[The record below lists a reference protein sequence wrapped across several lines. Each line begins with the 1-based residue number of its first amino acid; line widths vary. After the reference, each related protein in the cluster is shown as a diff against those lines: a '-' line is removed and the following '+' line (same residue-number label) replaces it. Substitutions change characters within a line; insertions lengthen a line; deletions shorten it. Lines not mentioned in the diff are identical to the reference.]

1 MSEAL
6 PPDDDEAMLARLAQL
21 DLALAERVHAAAM
34 AATEPDEINDLG
46 RTYQR
51 VARSLRQ
58 TLALKAKL
66 RRDRA
71 ADLRADPPPA
81 PPEPPPPK
89 RDWVAMRRRQQ
100 TVGEAVHRVLAD
112 TFEMESDD
120 YEMNLDVLR
129 SAIDRTAWDPEF
141 TVRPLDEH
149 VMELCAI
156 LDLPLETA
164 ERWRDLP
171 PAPPARREPDDD
183 DEYEDDDPDDAVP
196 APTWRG
202 SG

>member
-1 MSEAL
+1 MSEAA
-6 PPDDDEAMLARLAQL
+6 PHDDDEAMLARLAQL

-34 AATEPDEINDLG
+34 AAAEPDQINDLG

-66 RRDRA
+66 RRDRE
-71 ADLRADPPPA
+71 ADGRANPPPPPPA
-81 PPEPPPPK
+81 PPPPK
-89 RDWVAMRRRQQ
+89 LDWVAMRRRQQ
-100 TVGEAVHRVLAD
+100 ALGEAVHRVIAE
-112 TFEMESDD
+112 TFEPESAD
-120 YEMNLDVLR
+120 YEMQLDILR
-129 SAIDRTAWDPEF
+129 QVISTTSTEPEF
-141 TVRPLDEH
+141 TVRPLDEQ
-149 VMELCAI
+149 VMETCAI

-171 PAPPARREPDDD
+171 PPPPDYGDEDD
-183 DEYEDDDPDDAVP
+183 DEEDEPNAARP
-196 APTWRG
+196 AWRS